1 MTRHR
6 SILSA
11 LGCAA
16 LASSLVSLPARAAE
30 PDNKAQARALFES
43 AMSQIAQ
50 GRFSDAACAQLGESQ
65 RLDPALG
72 THYQWARCLENTGK
86 LASAWAMYLDVAEV
100 AGSQKLP
107 EQQRFARERADALKP
122 KLTKLIITVPLEL
135 QQQVNGLEVRRDG
148 VLVSVTQYG
157 LALPVDGGR
166 HEISVVATGRRKWT
180 TTVEAPAGTDGA
192 TITVSVPTL
201 TEDAAVGVVGSPRPG
216 PVVDAAPPG
225 AGRATAGIVLAGV
238 GLLGLGAGAVLSF
251 GSKATYDGAGP
262 HCNPANQCDAEGFE
276 RRKQALTLADAA
288 TVTLIASGVVA
299 VGGGVLWLTAPRSAS
314 QPGPTAAIVIVPN
327 SLSIVGSF

>member
-1 MTRHR
+1 MKHHR
-6 SILSA
+6 TLLSVFGSIGL
-11 LGCAA
+11 AA
-16 LASSLVSLPARAAE
+16 SLAAAPADAAE
-30 PDNKAQARALFES
+30 PDNKAQARALFDS
-43 AMSQIAQ
+43 AMASIQQ
-50 GRFSDAACAQLGESQ
+50 GRYADAVCAQLGESH

-107 EQQRFARERADALKP
+107 EQQRFARERADALRP

-135 QQQVNGLEVRRDG
+135 QQQVSGLEVRRDG
-148 VLVSVTQYG
+148 VVVTPTQYG

-180 TTVEAPAGTDGA
+180 TTVEAPAGAEGA

-201 TEDAAVGVVGSPRPG
+201 TEDSAVGVVGAAPSG
-216 PVVDAAPPG
+216 PVVDGASLG
-225 AGRATAGIVLAGV
+225 AGRATAGLVVAGIGLV
-238 GLLGLGAGAVLSF
+238 GLGVGAVLSF
-251 GSKATYDGAGP
+251 VSKATYDGAAP
-262 HCNPANQCDAEGFE
+262 HCNAANQCDVEGFE
-276 RRKQALTLADAA
+276 RRTQALTLADAA

-299 VGGGVLWLTAPRSAS
+299 AGGGVLWLTAPRSAS
-314 QPGPTAAIVIVPN
+314 QPGPTAAIVIAPT